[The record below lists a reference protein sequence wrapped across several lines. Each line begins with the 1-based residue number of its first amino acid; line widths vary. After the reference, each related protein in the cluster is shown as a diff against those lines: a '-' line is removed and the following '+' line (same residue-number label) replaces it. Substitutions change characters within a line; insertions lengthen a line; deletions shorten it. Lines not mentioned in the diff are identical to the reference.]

1 MEIGMTAFNQK
12 IQTLLDKGQGPA
24 ARALDKLPRL
34 AQESLAKILGY
45 AYQYPELDSFTKCMM
60 AVQIKQGRIGF
71 IGSDPIESRRQ
82 FDTQM
87 LAIRQKSTE
96 IDSVEDIRLPLQT
109 GTVFARHYHPSP
121 NKKLPLI
128 VFYHGGGIVV
138 GGLDT
143 HDEV

>member
-96 IDSVEDIRLPLQT
+96 IDSVEDIRLPLQS

-128 VFYHGGGIVV
+128 VF
-138 GGLDT
+138 
-143 HDEV
+143 

>member
-45 AYQYPELDSFTKCMM
+45 DYQYPELDSFTKCMM

-71 IGSDPIESRRQ
+71 IGSDPIDLDGS
-82 FDTQM
+82 
-87 LAIRQKSTE
+87 LIHKCW
-96 IDSVEDIRLPLQT
+96 LY
-109 GTVFARHYHPSP
+109 AR
-121 NKKLPLI
+121 NQLKLI
-128 VFYHGGGIVV
+128 Q
-138 GGLDT
+138 
-143 HDEV
+143 